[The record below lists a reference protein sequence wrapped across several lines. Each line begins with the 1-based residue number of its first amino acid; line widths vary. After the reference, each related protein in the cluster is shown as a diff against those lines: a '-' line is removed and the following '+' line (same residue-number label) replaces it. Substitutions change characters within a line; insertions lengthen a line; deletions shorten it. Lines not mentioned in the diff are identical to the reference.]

1 MTPFQYYFSFF
12 TLLIGLAVAAVARG
26 FGTLWQSRRSTRVGY
41 LTPLLA
47 AFLLLDMCRFWLALW
62 TRQEIAALDAVALA
76 SVLCVTLPYVF
87 ATTIMFPAVPGDWD
101 SLDDY
106 YVTHSRAVFVSLL
119 IAKIAGYAFDAVLFG
134 WQPRWA
140 DAPGIALVL
149 LPILL
154 LAWLRSARVHR
165 VGLIFL
171 VLWSAF
177 VFVAVNPATAR

>member
-1 MTPFQYYFSFF
+1 MTPFGYYFSFF

-47 AFLLLDMCRFWLALW
+47 AFLLLDMSRFWLALSG
-62 TRQEIAALDAVALA
+62 RQEIAALDAVALT

-87 ATTIMFPAVPGDWD
+87 ATTIMFPAVPGDWS

-106 YVTHSRAVFVSLL
+106 YLTYSRGVFVSLL
-119 IAKIAGYAFDAVLFG
+119 ASKVSAYGFDAVLFG
-134 WQPRWA
+134 WQPAWG

-154 LAWLRSARVHR
+154 LIFFRSPTVHR
-165 VGLIFL
+165 VGLVFL
-171 VLWSAF
+171 VVWSALI
-177 VFVAVNPATAR
+177 FVAINPAAAR